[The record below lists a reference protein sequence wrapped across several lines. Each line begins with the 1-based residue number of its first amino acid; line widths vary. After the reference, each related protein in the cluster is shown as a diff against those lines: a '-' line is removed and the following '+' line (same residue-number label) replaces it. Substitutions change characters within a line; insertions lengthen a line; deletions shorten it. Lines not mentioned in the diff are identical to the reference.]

1 VASGESDVAIYLDN
15 AQSGQWLQVMTRDG
29 RHLAGSALSTAQA
42 GLLMADAF
50 GMETGATYS
59 ADYLNAPEG
68 QGYLGMDVFIGARGE
83 LRQTQQF
90 DGTNGAVLAPIVES
104 AELVAEHVPA
114 LASGTVV
121 AAGTFQINGHAM
133 PALTGDGS
141 ATAITDWINAETATT
156 GVSASVVDGKL
167 VLSRD
172 DSDTIKDIRLQLGT
186 GSPADLAALGFRTAI
201 HVVGPVTDDL
211 VFSAS
216 DFDSSGTNTKP
227 QILADFSDVGDTSAA
242 AKAILRER
250 LLEVEFTSATHYK
263 ITDMATGDVMAER
276 AYDNTN
282 TGEEIVFRGLTLSLS
297 SPPATGDRFT
307 IDGNQDGVGNN
318 EAMLAIANLEDDATL
333 MGNGLTMT
341 EAYIERVNNVGS
353 VARQVGIA
361 SEALQVVYDQAIE
374 TKDGISG
381 VSLDQEAADLVRYQQ
396 AYQANAKV
404 MQVASTLFDAI
415 LAVR

>member
-1 VASGESDVAIYLDN
+1 
-15 AQSGQWLQVMTRDG
+15 
-29 RHLAGSALSTAQA
+29 
-42 GLLMADAF
+42 
-50 GMETGATYS
+50 
-59 ADYLNAPEG
+59 
-68 QGYLGMDVFIGARGE
+68 
-83 LRQTQQF
+83 
-90 DGTNGAVLAPIVES
+90 
-104 AELVAEHVPA
+104 
-114 LASGTVV
+114 
-121 AAGTFQINGHAM
+121 
-133 PALTGDGS
+133 
-141 ATAITDWINAETATT
+141 
-156 GVSASVVDGKL
+156 VVDGKL